1 MLEKILERVNGKT
14 LGAIAV
20 LLLAQQMPQD
30 RYILYGIAIVIA
42 SLRDPCYKHTGDKP

>member
-1 MLEKILERVNGKT
+1 MLDRIISRINGKT

-20 LLLAQQMPQD
+20 LLIAQQMPED

-42 SLRDPCYKHTGDKP
+42 SLRDPCGGSKETTL